1 MMPLPQKFDQ
11 NEWFIIIS
19 LAVGVVTVILLPRR
33 FPLSVSILMM
43 VFAATVART
52 LDHLLAGPTVDVYN
66 ITDTG
71 RYDLFDLITYTLYA
85 PFAYIFVYI
94 FDRFNIK
101 GYWILLYVVIA
112 SLLGTLYEW
121 LCVVFDVFNYKG
133 WNIKYSYGFYLSTQP
148 LTLLFFRYIMGK
160 AEGKKG

>member
-1 MMPLPQKFDQ
+1 
-11 NEWFIIIS
+11 
-19 LAVGVVTVILLPRR
+19 
-33 FPLSVSILMM
+33 
-43 VFAATVART
+43 
-52 LDHLLAGPTVDVYN
+52 LLAGPTIDVYN

-121 LCVVFDVFNYKG
+121 VCVVFDVFSYKD
-133 WNIKYSYGFYLSTQP
+133 WNIKYSHRFYLYTQP
-148 LTLLFFRYIMGK
+148 LTPLFFRYIRGK

>member
-33 FPLSVSILMM
+33 FPLSVSILLM
-43 VFAATVART
+43 VFASTVART

-71 RYDLFDLITYTLYA
+71 KYDLFDLITYTLYA

-101 GYWILLYVVIA
+101 GYWILLYLVIA
-112 SLLGTLYEW
+112 SLIATLYEW
-121 LCVVFDVFNYKG
+121 LCVLFDVFNYKG
-133 WNIKYSYGFYLSTQP
+133 WN
-148 LTLLFFRYIMGK
+148 
-160 AEGKKG
+160 